1 MRQIDKM
8 VLNKECVE
16 NENARRFF
24 TGSKKEKEDS
34 EIYGME
40 NLLYLSTNDS
50 CLTKE
55 IFKVKFS

>member
-1 MRQIDKM
+1 M

-24 TGSKKEKEDS
+24 AGSKKEKDESD
-34 EIYGME
+34 IYGME
-40 NLLYLSTNDS
+40 NILYLSTDS

-55 IFKVKFS
+55 IFKVRYLLF